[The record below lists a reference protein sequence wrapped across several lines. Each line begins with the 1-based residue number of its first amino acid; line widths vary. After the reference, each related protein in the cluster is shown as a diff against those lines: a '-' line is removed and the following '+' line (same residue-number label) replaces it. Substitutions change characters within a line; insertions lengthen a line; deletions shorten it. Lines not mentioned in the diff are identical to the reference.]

1 MTDDPTVVAGG
12 AAGGADGGSA
22 GPDLAAE
29 NAELRARLVQAELR
43 TEALRAGMVDLDGV
57 RLIEPGAI
65 RLTEAG
71 ALEGG
76 PALMARLRQDKPWLF
91 GRAGGS
97 SSSGA
102 AAPPAAAP
110 AAPRSAMDM
119 GVEEWRAARAEL
131 LRRGG

>member
-1 MTDDPTVVAGG
+1 MTNEPTVNGAG
-12 AAGGADGGSA
+12 DGA

-29 NAELRARLVQAELR
+29 NTALRARLVQAELR

-57 RLIEPGAI
+57 RLIDPGAI
-65 RLTEAG
+65 SLSETG
-71 ALEGG
+71 GLEGG
-76 PALMARLRQDKPWLF
+76 AALMTRLRQDKPWLF
-91 GRAGGS
+91 GRTGGGS

-102 AAPPAAAP
+102 PAPAAAP

-119 GVEEWRAARAEL
+119 GVDEWRAARAEL

>member
-1 MTDDPTVVAGG
+1 MTDDAIE
-12 AAGGADGGSA
+12 A

-29 NAELRARLVQAELR
+29 NVTLRARLMQAELR

-57 RLIEPGAI
+57 RLIDPAAV

-71 ALEGG
+71 TLDGG

-91 GRAGGS
+91 TRTSGS

-102 AAPPAAAP
+102 AVPPAASP
-110 AAPRSAMDM
+110 ARRSAMDM
-119 GVEEWRAARAEL
+119 DVEEWRAARAEL

>member
-1 MTDDPTVVAGG
+1 MTDDVAGG
-12 AAGGADGGSA
+12 PGE

-29 NAELRARLVQAELR
+29 NAGLRARLVQAELR

-57 RLIEPGAI
+57 RLIDPALVK
-65 RLTEAG
+65 LTEGG

-76 PALMARLRQDKPWLF
+76 AALMARLRQDKPWLF

-102 AAPPAAAP
+102 SAPAAAP

>member
-1 MTDDPTVVAGG
+1 MTDEVVEGMA
-12 AAGGADGGSA
+12 
-22 GPDLAAE
+22 PDLAAE
-29 NAELRARLVQAELR
+29 NAGLRARLVQAELR

-57 RLIEPGAI
+57 RLIDPAAI

-76 PALMARLRQDKPWLF
+76 AALMARLRQDKPWLF
-91 GRAGGS
+91 GRGGGGGS

-102 AAPPAAAP
+102 AAPPAAP

>member
-1 MTDDPTVVAGG
+1 MTDEPTMSGTG
-12 AAGGADGGSA
+12 NGA
-22 GPDLAAE
+22 GPDLTAE
-29 NAELRARLVQAELR
+29 NAMLRARLVQAELR

-57 RLIEPGAI
+57 RLIDPDAI

-71 ALEGG
+71 GLEGG
-76 PALMARLRQDKPWLF
+76 AALMTRLRQDKPWLF
-91 GRAGGS
+91 GRGS

-102 AAPPAAAP
+102 GAPTAAP

-119 GVEEWRAARAEL
+119 GVDEWRAARAEL

>member
-1 MTDDPTVVAGG
+1 MTDELTMNGAGNG
-12 AAGGADGGSA
+12 A

-29 NAELRARLVQAELR
+29 NAALRARLVQAELR
-43 TEALRAGMVDLDGV
+43 TEALRAGIVDLDGV
-57 RLIEPGAI
+57 RLIDPGTV

-71 ALEGG
+71 GLEGG
-76 PALMARLRQDKPWLF
+76 AALMARLRQDKPWLF
-91 GRAGGS
+91 GRAGGGS

-102 AAPPAAAP
+102 AAPSAAP

-119 GVEEWRAARAEL
+119 GVDEWRAARAEL

>member
-1 MTDDPTVVAGG
+1 MTDEPTMNGAG
-12 AAGGADGGSA
+12 DGA

-29 NAELRARLVQAELR
+29 NAALRARLVQAELR

-57 RLIEPGAI
+57 RLIDPGAI
-65 RLTEAG
+65 RLAETG
-71 ALEGG
+71 GLEGG
-76 PALMARLRQDKPWLF
+76 AALMARLRQDKPWLF
-91 GRAGGS
+91 GRVGGGSS

-102 AAPPAAAP
+102 AAPSAAP

-119 GVEEWRAARAEL
+119 GVDEWRAARAEL

>member
-1 MTDDPTVVAGG
+1 MTDDPTVVA
-12 AAGGADGGSA
+12 AGADAGSA

-29 NAELRARLVQAELR
+29 NAGLRARLVQAELR

-102 AAPPAAAP
+102 TPPAAAP